1 MRGLAK
7 KKYYVVWSGRKT
19 GIFNTWA
26 ECEKQVKGFQGARFK
41 SFESK
46 AEAEAAFSNGKAPI
60 KNSFAKKSV
69 QSKVKAPV
77 GDVIW
82 DSVSVDVGCRG
93 NPGIVEYKGV
103 HTKTGEIL
111 FSHPEIHIGTNNM
124 GEFLAI
130 VHGLAWLKQQ
140 GKEETPVYSDSKTAM
155 KWVKDKKVNSNL
167 KRDKETEYIW
177 SLVER
182 AEKWLKTNT
191 YKNPI
196 LKWHTELW
204 GEIKADY
211 GRK

>member
-1 MRGLAK
+1 MAK

-26 ECEKQVKGFQGARFK
+26 ECEAQVKGFQGARFK

-46 AEAEAAFSNGKAPI
+46 ADAEAALSSGKVQ
-60 KNSFAKKSV
+60 AKKTSSA
-69 QSKVKAPV
+69 SKKPAAKGKEEAV
-77 GDVIW
+77 GDVVW

-103 HTKTGEIL
+103 NTKTGEIL

-140 GKEETPVYSDSKTAM
+140 GKDTTPIYSDSKTAM
-155 KWVKDKKVNSNL
+155 KWVRDKKVNSSL
-167 KRDKETEYIW
+167 KRDKDTEYIW